1 MSTGLCRRF
10 FLLPL
15 LLVSSNRIITSRRAF
30 TMSSSKHQLVLDSF
44 GLRQFNNP
52 SYVGTQISFDVI
64 EFENEVNKQFWNG
77 AKLVDGYAPFW

>member
-1 MSTGLCRRF
+1 
-10 FLLPL
+10 
-15 LLVSSNRIITSRRAF
+15 
-30 TMSSSKHQLVLDSF
+30 MSSSKHQLVLDPF